1 MPRSE
6 PLLVTAG
13 QKINLRYGL
22 NMPCKGLTNCSCHR
36 EFLPKNIEISP
47 AEEDFKS
54 VVVNAE
60 YKENEIGIV
69 RALTSILL

>member
-1 MPRSE
+1 
-6 PLLVTAG
+6 
-13 QKINLRYGL
+13 
-22 NMPCKGLTNCSCHR
+22 MPCKGLTNCSCHR